1 MSRENNPITNI
12 LAVLSEKIEEL
23 AWDARRDLEKE
34 TYKLG
39 KMEKDLIALTEE
51 ILGGV
56 DKFELVNV
64 FELEDD
70 EREELEKSA
79 KWVEAYENFYFY
91 DEKYKISKKAQ
102 NLLERAANDLV
113 ELGHS

>member
-1 MSRENNPITNI
+1 MSRTNNPITNI
-12 LAVLSEKIEEL
+12 LSVLSEKIEEM

-34 TYKLG
+34 TSKLD

-51 ILGGV
+51 ILGGSV
-56 DKFELVNV
+56 DV
-64 FELEDD
+64 FRLEDE

-79 KWVEAYENFYFY
+79 KWLEAYENFYFY
-91 DEKYKISKKAQ
+91 DEQYKISKLAQ

-113 ELGHS
+113 ELGM